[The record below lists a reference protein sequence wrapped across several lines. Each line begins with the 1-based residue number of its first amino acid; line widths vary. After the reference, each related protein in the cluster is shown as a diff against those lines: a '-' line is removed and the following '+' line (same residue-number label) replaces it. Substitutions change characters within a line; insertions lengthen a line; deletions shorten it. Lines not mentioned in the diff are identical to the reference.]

1 MAKPIAKKTLKD
13 EKQGK
18 RKTRH
23 EKKKKYLKKS
33 KLKQMW
39 NIYKDE
45 IRQYVWV
52 SFCRL
57 NQGIQKHFELSLCLK
72 LVFLGSQNLKFIYFN
87 CDPLLI
93 RLNCH

>member
-13 EKQGK
+13 EKRGK

-23 EKKKKYLKKS
+23 EKKKKNLKKS
-33 KLKQMW
+33 KLKQIW

-52 SFCRL
+52 SF
-57 NQGIQKHFELSLCLK
+57 
-72 LVFLGSQNLKFIYFN
+72 
-87 CDPLLI
+87 
-93 RLNCH
+93 